1 MEQRRNRKTRV
12 GVVVSNKMAKTVVV
26 KVERRVA
33 DPKYGKIV
41 TKAEKYKAHDEQQS
55 CQIGDKV
62 RIVETRPL
70 SKDKRW
76 RVVEILEKMRVPL
89 TGLEVEVE
97 GERAQNPPRR
107 YTAIRLRFRAA
118 GVPPDAEDRLR
129 RAVALSAEK
138 YCSVLHSL
146 RPDVVVESDVALQ

>member
-1 MEQRRNRKTRV
+1 MERGNRKSRI

-41 TKAEKYKAHDEQQS
+41 KRAEKYKAHDENNV

-62 RIVETRPL
+62 RIVETRPM

-76 RVVEILEKMRVPL
+76 RVAETVEKA
-89 TGLEVEVE
+89 EV
-97 GERAQNPPRR
+97 
-107 YTAIRLRFRAA
+107 
-118 GVPPDAEDRLR
+118 
-129 RAVALSAEK
+129 
-138 YCSVLHSL
+138 
-146 RPDVVVESDVALQ
+146 